1 MNESYPSHGVP
12 QQNPMKSRYHQEP
25 SCQHQNM
32 ADKEHSTIVVNAG
45 KSRRYYFD
53 IKESKGGEKYLQI
66 TDYSLSRRRG
76 TKIVVWHDHATEFYE
91 GLQEAMAGLRF

>member
-1 MNESYPSHGVP
+1 
-12 QQNPMKSRYHQEP
+12 
-25 SCQHQNM
+25 M
-32 ADKEHSTIVVNAG
+32 ADKEHSTVVVNAG

-53 IKESKGGEKYLQI
+53 IKEGKSGEKYLQI
-66 TDYSLSRRRG
+66 TEYSLSRRSG